1 MNHPSTVLT
10 NSYPYLKYIW
20 SSTGSYVS
28 TRTESRPAEVFLF
41 ETTLWSMSFDKA
53 SSIDDISKLN
63 EFVFVNWSYIL
74 SMSARLLLDRI
85 NSMADKILSLSME
98 YVSFS
103 SLISDAMTSFFS
115 WAIRECD
122 FFLIPGIELICW
134 RKSVTIL

>member
-1 MNHPSTVLT
+1 
-10 NSYPYLKYIW
+10 
-20 SSTGSYVS
+20 
-28 TRTESRPAEVFLF
+28 
-41 ETTLWSMSFDKA
+41 MSFDKA

-74 SMSARLLLDRI
+74 SMSARLVLDRI
-85 NSMADKILSLSME
+85 NSMADKILSVSME

-115 WAIRECD
+115 WAITECD
-122 FFLIPGIELICW
+122 FFLIPGIQLISW